1 MDWNVARLRAPPAP
15 TPGGVAFTALCG
27 HGKAGYGSG
36 VGSLREFTNPALA
49 LPPPVGGL
57 ADVVFQHAQ
66 DDPHYVALGRKDEH
80 GEWRDVTSA
89 EFRDEVLALAKGLLA
104 QGIRFGDRVA
114 IMSRTRYE
122 WTLFDYALWTI
133 GAQVVPVYPTSS
145 AEQCFWM
152 LYDAECTAAVVE
164 HEDHAMTIATVID
177 RLPQLRRLWQLD
189 SGCVQELYDAGAA
202 IEDEVVHRHREA
214 VTPDS
219 TATIIY
225 TSGTTG
231 RPKGCVVSHGNF
243 MFEAD
248 TVIERWEPVFHS
260 RKGDEAATLLFL
272 PLAHVFGRMV
282 QIAAIRG
289 KVRFGH
295 QPQLHASALL
305 PDLQAF
311 RPTFFLA
318 VPYIFE
324 KVYGAARRKAERE
337 GRAGPFEKAVDVAVQ
352 YAEAVEAKAWGTG
365 PGPSAG
371 LRMQHQ
377 LFEKLV
383 YGKLRAAMGGRV
395 RQAMSGGS
403 AMDRRLGL
411 FFAGAGVQIYEG
423 YGLTETTAAATANP
437 PGRTRYGTVGQ
448 AIPGMTVHIADDGEI
463 WLRGDNVFQGYLNNP
478 KATDETLHDGWLA
491 TGDLGALDEDG
502 YLTITGRKKE
512 ILVTSGG
519 KSVAPGLLEERVRDH
534 PLVHQCLLV
543 GNDRPF
549 VAALVTLDHE
559 AVEHWLQ
566 MRGKPQMTP
575 AELVRDAD
583 LEAEV
588 RRAVVAANT
597 LVSKA
602 ESIRTFRILG
612 QPFSEEH
619 GLLTP
624 SLKLKRKAIENAY
637 ANEVEALYRS

>member
-1 MDWNVARLRAPPAP
+1 M
-15 TPGGVAFTALCG
+15 
-27 HGKAGYGSG
+27 
-36 VGSLREFTNPALA
+36 REFTNPPLALA
-49 LPPPVGGL
+49 PPVGGL

-66 DDPHYVALGRKDEH
+66 EDPLHVALGRKDED
-80 GEWRDVTSA
+80 GRWRDVTSS

-104 QGIRFGDRVA
+104 RGVRFGDRVA

-145 AEQCFWM
+145 AEQCYWM

-177 RLPQLRRLWQLD
+177 RLPQLRQLWQLD
-189 SGCVQELYDAGAA
+189 EGCVQELYDAGASV
-202 IEDEVVHRHREA
+202 EDEVVHRHREA
-214 VTPDS
+214 VTPES
-219 TATIIY
+219 VATVIY

-231 RPKGCVVSHGNF
+231 RPKGCVISHGNF

-295 QPQLHASALL
+295 QPQLNAAALL
-305 PDLQAF
+305 PDLAAF

-324 KVYGAARRKAERE
+324 KVFNAARRKAERE
-337 GRAGPFEKAVDVAVQ
+337 GRSGPFEKAVEVATA

-377 LFEKLV
+377 FFDKVV
-383 YGKLRAAMGGRV
+383 YAKVRAAMGGRV
-395 RQAMSGGS
+395 RHAMSGGS

-411 FFAGAGVQIYEG
+411 FFAGAGVQVYEG
-423 YGLTETTAAATANP
+423 YGLTESTAAATANP

-448 AIPGMTVHIADDGEI
+448 PIPGTTVHIADDGEI

-478 KATDETLHDGWLA
+478 KATDENLHDGWLA
-491 TGDLGALDEDG
+491 TGDLGSLDEDG

-519 KSVAPGLLEERVRDH
+519 KSVSPGLLEERVRDH
-534 PLVHQCLLV
+534 PLVGQCIVV

-549 VAALVTLDHE
+549 VAALVTLDQE

-566 MRGKPQMTP
+566 MRGKPRTTP
-575 AELVRDAD
+575 AELVRDPD

-588 RRAVVAANT
+588 RRSVVAANT
-597 LVSKA
+597 QVSQA
-602 ESIRTFRILG
+602 ESIRTFRILA
-612 QPFSEEH
+612 QPFTEEH

-624 SLKLKRKAIENAY
+624 SLKLKRKAIEKAY
-637 ANEVEALYRS
+637 ANEVDALYRT